1 MCNCVFGV
9 SFIIIEQM
17 FVFVKRVNENY
28 KNFFDLLAG
37 DEVDKTGAKWYNRN
51 ENNTLV
57 Y

>member
-1 MCNCVFGV
+1 
-9 SFIIIEQM
+9 M

-28 KNFFDLLAG
+28 KNFFEG